1 MSECVI
7 SRRQLSKT
15 ELNFEVICSTTRPTN
30 PKENTIWINTDIDAT
45 GWLFYDFSQY
55 NSNIP
60 IWEEEN
66 GFIEINAHAYFQRET
81 SFNLLKQNYIILA
94 PSSAWQYIN
103 SKWIH
108 REGQIYLSGKWV
120 DFFSAA
126 INVTYQEGYTCSATD
141 GTTVLYASD
150 TSGTWSCIIPYV
162 GTWTITITNG
172 DKSKSVSVDITENN
186 QTESVS
192 IFCEFSITSNYF
204 NPGLSLSGYNNT
216 SSAVS
221 KFSCTKEAIDLTD
234 FSTLSATLFANSGSI
249 YITLYISTTTSKNN
263 AVASTGMP
271 GPNSSGSSRRIDI
284 SRFSGKYYIILE
296 VVCNGYTYDTKTGG
310 AKDIILT

>member
-45 GWLFYDFSQY
+45 KWEFFDFSQY
-55 NSNIP
+55 NLNIP

-66 GFIEINAHAYFQRET
+66 GFIEINAHAYYGRET
-81 SFNLLKQNYIILA
+81 SFNLLKQNYIMLA

-103 SKWIH
+103 SEWIH

-204 NPGLSLSGYNNT
+204 NAGLSLSGYNSTNKV
-216 SSAVS
+216 ANKVS
-221 KFSCTKEAIDLTD
+221 YTKEAIDLTD

-249 YITLYISTTTSKNN
+249 YTTLYISTTTSKDN
-263 AVASTGMP
+263 AVASTSAPSP
-271 GPNSSGSSRRIDI
+271 GSGARSIDI
-284 SRFSGKYYIILE
+284 SRFSGKYYIIL
-296 VVCNGYTYDTKTGG
+296 VVACNANSYTTKTGG